1 MKEINQLLITAEIM
15 SFVNSRTTHRTTK
28 GERNMRTADFL
39 LNNGCMDKMMAGMA
53 CMCDDMSMSYMCMPS
68 MWCMRMEKWKGR

>member
-1 MKEINQLLITAEIM
+1 
-15 SFVNSRTTHRTTK
+15 
-28 GERNMRTADFL
+28 MRTADFL